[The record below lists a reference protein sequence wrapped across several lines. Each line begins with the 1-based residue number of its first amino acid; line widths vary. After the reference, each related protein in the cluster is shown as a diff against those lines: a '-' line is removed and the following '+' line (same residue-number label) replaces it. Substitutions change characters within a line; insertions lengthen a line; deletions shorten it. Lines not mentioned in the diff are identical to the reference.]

1 MSDAQT
7 IRKVLV
13 LYTGGTIGMK
23 TSDRGYVCIAGYLPS
38 VLKELPMFND
48 VEFDFKNEGVSLPVG
63 KDYKGHIDATSNYSL
78 MFTVPTHRSMTSQS

>member
-1 MSDAQT
+1 MREAT
-7 IRKVLV
+7 HKIRKVLV

-48 VEFDFKNEGVSLPVG
+48 PDFNFKTQKVSLPTG
-63 KDYKGHIDATSNYSL
+63 KDYKGHHTTT
-78 MFTVPTHRSMTSQS
+78 MFS